1 MSWKGILLEALKIA
15 VIAFVVLQIKEQY
28 DAGQFDTPA
37 NAVDGTL
44 VGAGTLIVGT
54 VQKLLKR
61 GGG

>member
-1 MSWKGILLEALKIA
+1 MSWKQVLGEALKIA

-44 VGAGTLIVGT
+44 VGIGTFIVGAA
-54 VQKLLKR
+54 QKFLKK
-61 GGG
+61 GAG

>member
-1 MSWKGILLEALKIA
+1 MSWKQVAMDALKVA
-15 VIAFVVLQIKEQY
+15 VIAFVVLQLKEQY

-37 NAVDGTL
+37 NTVDGTL
-44 VGAGTLIVGT
+44 VGAGTLIVGA

>member
-1 MSWKGILLEALKIA
+1 MSWKGLLLESLKIA

-44 VGAGTLIVGT
+44 VGAGTFIVGA
-54 VQKLLKR
+54 VQKLVKR
-61 GGG
+61 GG

>member
-1 MSWKGILLEALKIA
+1 MSWKRLLGEALKIA
-15 VIAFVVLQIKEQY
+15 VIAFVVLQLKEQY

-44 VGAGTLIVGT
+44 VGAGTLIVGA

>member
-1 MSWKGILLEALKIA
+1 MSWRGLLLDALKIA

-44 VGAGTLIVGT
+44 VGAGTLMVGA

-61 GGG
+61 GGS

>member
-1 MSWKGILLEALKIA
+1 MSWKSVLTEALKVA

-28 DAGQFDTPA
+28 DAGQFDTSA

-44 VGAGTLIVGT
+44 VGVGTFIVGA
-54 VQKLLKR
+54 VQKLLKK

>member
-1 MSWKGILLEALKIA
+1 MSWKRVLGEALKVA

-44 VGAGTLIVGT
+44 VGVGT
-54 VQKLLKR
+54 FLVGAVQKLLKK

>member
-1 MSWKGILLEALKIA
+1 MSWKRLLGEALKIA

-37 NAVDGTL
+37 NTVDGTL
-44 VGAGTLIVGT
+44 VGVGT
-54 VQKLLKR
+54 FLVGAVQKLLKR